1 MAIVYNKLM
10 EYKHKYSSTIMWRIR
25 SHAKVVEN
33 NLHDGEEVLYAFA
46 GQKNNNHLDIFNTYV
61 VVLTSERLIVAQ
73 KRLIIGFS
81 FNSITPDMF
90 NDLQITSG
98 LIWGSVM
105 IDTIKEVIYLT
116 NVSKRSLKKKKKTI
130 TKYMISEKKKYLINN
145 QN

>member
-1 MAIVYNKLM
+1 MTNVLNKLL
-10 EYKHKYSSTIMWRIR
+10 EYKHRYSSTIMWRLNA
-25 SHAKVVEN
+25 HAKVVEA
-33 NLHDGEEVLYAFA
+33 NLQDGEEVLYAFA
-46 GQKNNNHLDIFNTYV
+46 GQKNHHHLDIFNTYV
-61 VVLTSERLIVAQ
+61 IVLTTERLIFAQ

-90 NDLQITSG
+90 NDIQITSG

-116 NVSKRSLKKKKKTI
+116 NVSKRSLSEIQKVISKF
-130 TKYMISEKKKYLINN
+130 MISEKKKYIIN